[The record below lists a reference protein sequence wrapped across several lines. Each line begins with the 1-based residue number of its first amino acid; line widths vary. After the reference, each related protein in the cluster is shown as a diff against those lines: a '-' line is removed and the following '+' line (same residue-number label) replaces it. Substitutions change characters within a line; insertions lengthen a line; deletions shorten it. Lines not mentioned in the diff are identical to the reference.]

1 MRPVSVLYST
11 SMKKNTVL
19 VLVLVLAT
27 LLLPSC
33 SSLMGDRGKP
43 LTADE
48 DRRLHTRELTSI
60 ERERFYTERQLT
72 PEQQAVLD
80 DGPPIYVQTDYGPIM
95 VGGNRINMDSVRAVH
110 AQQAGLLGE
119 SLTR

>member
-19 VLVLVLAT
+19 VLAIAT

-43 LTADE
+43 LTTDE
-48 DRRLHTRELTSI
+48 NRRLNARELSGV
-60 ERERFYTERQLT
+60 ERQRFYTERKLT

-95 VGGNRINMDSVRAVH
+95 VGGNRINMRSVRAVH